1 MAPIV
6 IAGTASAVMVIRDFF
21 DTIDNDGG
29 YSSTH
34 APLTNFFIANA
45 HLPDECP
52 ATANRRQSFSSRWR
66 GQPSPPALVLVL
78 VLVLAM
84 FQVETAAGAQL

>member
-6 IAGTASAVMVIRDFF
+6 IASTASAVIVIRDFF
-21 DTIDNDGG
+21 DTIDDDGG

-45 HLPDECP
+45 HLPDKCP
-52 ATANRRQSFSSRWR
+52 ATTNRRQSFSSRWR
-66 GQPSPPALVLVL
+66 GQPSPPALMLML
-78 VLVLAM
+78 MLAM